1 MRNDA
6 MHSAFVRWGT
16 PIILAG
22 GVLGTVGF
30 RLGVERNVRTNFRRV
45 SLRDYETLLEQTAP
59 SVLHVFPGDHALGG
73 MRYTRDS
80 LRRWFERLF
89 LLFPELHFEIKE
101 VAVRGL
107 PWNATV
113 MVQWENRGS
122 ARDGQSYANQGA
134 HVLRL
139 RWGRVIYLHEYLDS
153 QRVAAVCRR
162 LARQGV
168 SEAAAKPLTDRSRP
182 SPQALDGIEE

>member
-1 MRNDA
+1 MRSYVV
-6 MHSAFVRWGT
+6 HSAFVRWGT
-16 PIILAG
+16 PIFLMG

-30 RLGVERNVRTNFRRV
+30 RLGVERNVRATFRRV
-45 SLRDYETLLEQTAP
+45 GQRDYETLLEQTAP

-73 MRYTRDS
+73 TRHTRDA

-89 LLFPELHFEIKE
+89 LLFTELRFEIKE
-101 VAVRGL
+101 VAVRGW
-107 PWNATV
+107 PWDATV
-113 MVQWENRGS
+113 MVQWENRGR
-122 ARDGQSYANQGA
+122 ACDGQPYANQGA

-168 SEAAAKPLTDRSRP
+168 SEAAAEPLTDRRR
-182 SPQALDGIEE
+182 

>member
-1 MRNDA
+1 MRSYA
-6 MHSAFVRWGT
+6 VHSAFVRWGA
-16 PIILAG
+16 PIILVG

-30 RLGVERNVRTNFRRV
+30 RLGVERNVRATFRRV
-45 SLRDYETLLEQTAP
+45 GQRDYETLLEQTAP
-59 SVLHVFPGDHALGG
+59 SVFHVFPGDHALGG
-73 MRYTRDS
+73 TRHTREG

-89 LLFPELHFEIKE
+89 LLFPELHFEVKE
-101 VAVRGL
+101 VIVRGL
-107 PWNATV
+107 PWNATI

-139 RWGRVIYLHEYLDS
+139 QRGRVIYLHEYLDS
-153 QRVAAVCRR
+153 QRVAEVCRR

-168 SEAAAKPLTDRSRP
+168 SEAAAEPVADRRR
-182 SPQALDGIEE
+182 

>member
-1 MRNDA
+1 MRSYA
-6 MHSAFVRWGT
+6 VHSPFVRWGA

-22 GVLGTVGF
+22 GVLGTAGF
-30 RLGVERNVRTNFRRV
+30 RLGVERNVRATFRQIGQ
-45 SLRDYETLLEQTAP
+45 RDYETLLEQTAP

-73 MRYTRDS
+73 TRHTRDA

-89 LLFPELHFEIKE
+89 LLFPELHFEVKE
-101 VAVRGL
+101 VAVRGW
-107 PWNATV
+107 PWDATV
-113 MVQWENRGS
+113 MVQWENRGR
-122 ARDGQSYANQGA
+122 ARDGQPYANQGM

-139 RWGRVIYLHEYLDS
+139 RRGHVIYLHEYLDS

-168 SEAAAKPLTDRSRP
+168 SGAAAEPVTDWHR
-182 SPQALDGIEE
+182 

>member
-1 MRNDA
+1 MRSYA
-6 MHSAFVRWGT
+6 LHSAFVRWGT

-22 GVLGTVGF
+22 GVLGTVAF
-30 RLGVERNVRTNFRRV
+30 RLGVERNVRATFRRV
-45 SLRDYETLLEQTAP
+45 GQRDYETLLEQTAP

-73 MRYTRDS
+73 TRHTRDA

-89 LLFPELHFEIKE
+89 LLFPELHFEVKE

-107 PWNATV
+107 PWDATI
-113 MVQWENRGS
+113 MVQWENWGRAS
-122 ARDGQSYANQGA
+122 DGQPYANQGT

-168 SEAAAKPLTDRSRP
+168 SEAAAEPVADRRR
-182 SPQALDGIEE
+182 

>member
-1 MRNDA
+1 MRSHA
-6 MHSAFVRWGT
+6 VHSAFVRWGA
-16 PIILAG
+16 PIILAA
-22 GVLGTVGF
+22 GVLSTVGF
-30 RLGVERNVRTNFRRV
+30 RLGVERNVRATFRHIGQ
-45 SLRDYETLLEQTAP
+45 RDYETLLEQTAP

-73 MRYTRDS
+73 TRHTRDA

-89 LLFPELHFEIKE
+89 LLFPELHFEVKE
-101 VAVRGL
+101 VIVRGL
-107 PWNATV
+107 PWDATI
-113 MVQWENRGS
+113 MVQWENWGS
-122 ARDGQSYANQGA
+122 ARDRQPYANQGA

-168 SEAAAKPLTDRSRP
+168 SEAAAEPLTDRRR
-182 SPQALDGIEE
+182 

>member
-1 MRNDA
+1 MRSYA
-6 MHSAFVRWGT
+6 VHSAFVRWGA
-16 PIILAG
+16 PIILVG

-30 RLGVERNVRTNFRRV
+30 RLGVERNVRVTFRRV
-45 SLRDYETLLEQTAP
+45 GQRDYETLLEQTAP
-59 SVLHVFPGDHALGG
+59 SVFHVFPGDHALGG
-73 MRYTRDS
+73 TRHTREG

-89 LLFPELHFEIKE
+89 LLFPELHFEVKE

-107 PWNATV
+107 PWDATI

-139 RWGRVIYLHEYLDS
+139 RWGRLVYLHEYLDS

-168 SEAAAKPLTDRSRP
+168 SEAAADAVTDRCT
-182 SPQALDGIEE
+182 

>member
-1 MRNDA
+1 MRSYA
-6 MHSAFVRWGT
+6 LHSAFVRWGT
-16 PIILAG
+16 PIILLG
-22 GVLGTVGF
+22 GVLGTVAF
-30 RLGVERNVRTNFRRV
+30 RLGVERNVRATFRRV
-45 SLRDYETLLEQTAP
+45 GQRDYETLLEQTAP

-73 MRYTRDS
+73 TRHTRDA

-89 LLFPELHFEIKE
+89 LLFPELHFEVKE

-107 PWNATV
+107 PWDATI
-113 MVQWENRGS
+113 MVQWENRGR
-122 ARDGQSYANQGA
+122 ARDRQSYANQGA

-168 SEAAAKPLTDRSRP
+168 SEAAAEPLTDRRR
-182 SPQALDGIEE
+182 